1 MDLALTFRKQKQ
13 KRGSGSLWEKIVV
26 NFAHKIRHIKIGG
39 DLGLW
44 RERTSFLNYLDI
56 NNSPY

>member
-1 MDLALTFRKQKQ
+1 MDLALTFRKKNKNVDQA
-13 KRGSGSLWEKIVV
+13 LFEKK
-26 NFAHKIRHIKIGG
+26 NCGKIGG